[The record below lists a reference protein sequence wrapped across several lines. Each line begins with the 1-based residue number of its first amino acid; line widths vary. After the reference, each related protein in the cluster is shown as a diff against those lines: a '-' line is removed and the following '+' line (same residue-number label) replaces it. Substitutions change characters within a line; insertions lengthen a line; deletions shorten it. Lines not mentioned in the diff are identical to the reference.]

1 MTDLNEAVYEYLS
14 SIAALTSLVSTR
26 IRPDV
31 LDDGET
37 LPAVVFWRVSGTHND
52 TIDGTFSGLAE
63 ARVTIEAYAADRKT
77 ATRVAEQ
84 VRLAMIDMRGTRSG
98 VKIRNVSVDSGAE
111 HYVNYPTDGN
121 GTSRYVTAQD
131 FRISFAEDG

>member
-1 MTDLNEAVYEYLS
+1 MTDLNEAIYEYLASVS
-14 SIAALTSLVSTR
+14 SLTARVGTR

-37 LPAVVFWRVSGTHND
+37 LPAVVFWRVSGIHTD
-52 TIDGTFSGLAE
+52 TIDGTFGGLAE
-63 ARVTIEAYAADRKT
+63 ARVTIETYDTSRKGT
-77 ATRVAEQ
+77 NRIAEE

-98 VKIRNVSVDSGAE
+98 VKIRNVSVDSGQE

-131 FRISFAEDG
+131 FRISFSEDG